1 MLSEDTYSRY
11 SVQTSLPQLPP
22 WLQGKSRRL
31 RVAKGEEIMT
41 SDQEMQYI
49 YLVISGCVIIYNR
62 CVNGSENRVVVVP
75 EGSIIGEIEA
85 LAGLKQVIYSAR
97 AYVNSTLLRVP
108 TPDFLKW
115 VHEDGE
121 ASWGMTQLLAEKL
134 LATSMQSSEYGALDA
149 KGRLAQL
156 LLRLGEGR
164 VRLTRQE
171 LAGACSV
178 SLRTINRCVK
188 EFRDAGLLD
197 IERGKIEVTQDQLT
211 ALENELNAHA
221 Q

>member
-11 SVQTSLPQLPP
+11 SVQTCLPQLPS
-22 WLQGKSRRL
+22 WLQVRSRRL
-31 RVAKGEEIMT
+31 RVAKGEDIMF
-41 SDQEMQYI
+41 SDQELQYI

-62 CVNGSENRVVVVP
+62 CANGSENRLVVVP
-75 EGSIIGEIEA
+75 EGSLIGEMEA
-85 LAGLKQVIYSAR
+85 LAGLKQVVYSAR
-97 AYVNSTLLRVP
+97 AYVNSTLLRIP
-108 TPDFLKW
+108 TADFLKW

-134 LATSMQSSEYGALDA
+134 LATSMQSSENGALDA

-164 VRLTRQE
+164 VSLTRQE

-178 SLRTINRCVK
+178 SLRTVNRCVK
-188 EFRDAGLLD
+188 EFKEAGLID
-197 IERGKIEVTQDQLT
+197 IEHGKIEITQQQL
-211 ALENELNAHA
+211 LELETQLNAHV